1 MIVRFAKD
9 SMDSVFE
16 VKEIRDDE
24 FDFFFDLFVS
34 AQKLY
39 RAKKLYDK

>member
-1 MIVRFAKD
+1 MRFAKD
-9 SMDSVFE
+9 AGDSVFE
-16 VKEIRDDE
+16 VAEIRDTE

-39 RAKKLYDK
+39 RAKRLYDK